1 MKDSEH
7 KDISDPTYSAA
18 DFRVQ
23 LTGGRL
29 RWFAS
34 VLAVANGGLLV
45 YFFNHK
51 DKAEIDFPIIITGPA
66 AIWIM
71 AVTFVIL
78 VAIAVV
84 NWRNWLRK
92 KKDAA

>member
-18 DFRVQ
+18 DFWLQ

-34 VLAVANGGLLV
+34 VLATASVGVFIYMLTDGWQAELFPFHIYGLPAYLIVGISFVVWTSVAVLNW
-45 YFFNHK
+45 K
-51 DKAEIDFPIIITGPA
+51 R
-66 AIWIM
+66 
-71 AVTFVIL
+71 
-78 VAIAVV
+78 
-84 NWRNWLRK
+84 WRNRK
-92 KKDAA
+92 NDAA

>member
-18 DFRVQ
+18 DFSAQ

-34 VLAVANGGLLV
+34 ILAVANAGLLV
-45 YFFNHK
+45 YFFTHK
-51 DKAEIDFPIIITGPA
+51 DKAEIDFPIIIIGPA

-71 AVTFVIL
+71 VATFVVL
-78 VAIAVV
+78 AAIAVV
-84 NWRNWLRK
+84 NWKNWLKK